1 MLLDKLNIIL
11 NSSDEFSPKYI
22 ISSFVKNN
30 LYEIPSMSIDAIAL
44 SCNTSKSQ
52 ISKYVKSLGYE
63 TMKDFKED
71 CLDNISGMERTNKT
85 LFSLQNSIIKQYTDF
100 TTNIID
106 ELHFTMNQID
116 EINLLKLVSDL
127 KKSKRIFVYGHG
139 HARTLCTYIQ
149 NELSTKQKETIICDL
164 DFKKEYHFQDTD
176 FLLLIS
182 INGDTFHF
190 NKRVIHHILKYS
202 VNTWLISCKDH
213 IDFPKN
219 YLYIPTTNDKYNDY
233 LLRHIIDFILMY

>member
-44 SCNTSKSQ
+44 SCHTSKSQ

-85 LFSLQNSIIKQYTDF
+85 LFSLQNSIIKLYTDF

-116 EINLLKLVSDL
+116 EINLLK
-127 KKSKRIFVYGHG
+127 
-139 HARTLCTYIQ
+139 
-149 NELSTKQKETIICDL
+149 
-164 DFKKEYHFQDTD
+164 
-176 FLLLIS
+176 
-182 INGDTFHF
+182 
-190 NKRVIHHILKYS
+190 
-202 VNTWLISCKDH
+202 
-213 IDFPKN
+213 
-219 YLYIPTTNDKYNDY
+219 
-233 LLRHIIDFILMY
+233 

>member
-44 SCNTSKSQ
+44 SCHTSKSQ

-63 TMKDFKED
+63 TMKDFKD
-71 CLDNISGMERTNKT
+71 ACLDNISSIERTNKT
-85 LFSLQNSIIKQYTDF
+85 LFSLQNSIEKQFSSF
-100 TTNIID
+100 TNHIID
-106 ELHFTMNQID
+106 ELHYTMNQID
-116 EINLLKLVSDL
+116 EINLLKLVNDI

-149 NELSTKQKETIICDL
+149 DSDL
-164 DFKKEYHFQDTD
+164 
-176 FLLLIS
+176 LLLIS
-182 INGDTFHF
+182 INGNTFYF
-190 NKRVIHHILKYS
+190 DKRVVHHILKCS
-202 VNTWLISCKDH
+202 VNTWLISCKDN
-213 IDFPKN
+213 INFSKN
-219 YLYIPTTNDKYNDY
+219 YLYIPTLNDKYNDY
-233 LLRHIIDFILMY
+233 LLRHILDFILMY

>member
-1 MLLDKLNIIL
+1 
-11 NSSDEFSPKYI
+11 
-22 ISSFVKNN
+22 
-30 LYEIPSMSIDAIAL
+30 MSIDAIAL
-44 SCNTSKSQ
+44 SCHTSKSQ

-71 CLDNISGMERTNKT
+71 CLDNISSMERTNKT
-85 LFSLQNSIIKQYTDF
+85 LFSLQNSIIKLYTDF

-176 FLLLIS
+176 LLLLIS